1 MTRIS
6 RYGKF
11 IVPSLVI
18 IDFLIINLLF
28 MAVMRH
34 TPDISGVAMRVM
46 LVCINVAY
54 IPVSVL
60 FTRKVLS
67 NRSIHIDRIIANG
80 LKAVI
85 LTACVFSAIMLYI
98 DIEPVPIHKFLSW
111 TIFREIM
118 KYFRR
123 RGYNYLKVVIIGTGS
138 TAAKLVANLEE
149 NTSYGYRITGFFSP
163 YKPADFKGEYK
174 GTVDDLEEFVQR
186 YGVDEIYYTLTGED
200 RQSLAKVLKVS
211 EDNMVKFYYVPQIN
225 RYFDRVF
232 NLTSIGTTPVLATHP
247 TAVSIWYNRLL
258 KRSFDI
264 TFSTVAL
271 LCSPIIFIPVA
282 IAIKLSSP
290 GPVFFRQKRTGYHGR
305 EFTCYKFR
313 TMKVNNDADRLQATK
328 DDPRKTR
335 IGEFLRKTSIDELP
349 QFFNVLRGD
358 MSVVGPRPHMLK
370 HTVQYTELI
379 DQYMVRHIVPPGI
392 TGWAQVTGFRGET
405 KELWQMQG
413 RVERDVWYIE
423 HWTFLLDLKII
434 VKTVLNAVQ
443 GEKNAF

>member
-1 MTRIS
+1 
-6 RYGKF
+6 
-11 IVPSLVI
+11 
-18 IDFLIINLLF
+18 

-98 DIEPVPIHKFLSW
+98 DIEPVPFHKFLTFFLIYLVVLPLSW

-379 DQYMVRHIVPPGI
+379 DQYMERHIVPPGI